1 MHRPN
6 SRLSEFKI
14 LALPVLALLAI
25 TGAFWLFF
33 SVVLGEHFTPNGHL
47 YEQPVTPGKV
57 VLTAGRGGRYTAP
70 GFVNGQRVSFV
81 VDTGATAVAF
91 SDEMA
96 DRLGLRYMART
107 QVGTAAGVTDAWLT
121 RVDTLRI
128 GGIVLHDVGAMIVPA
143 YQGAHALLGMSA
155 LEGVRI
161 TQFDD
166 RLILKR
172 PVGRPQASP

>member
-1 MHRPN
+1 M
-6 SRLSEFKI
+6 

-33 SVVLGEHFTPNGHL
+33 TLLLGEQFTPNSNL
-47 YEQPVTPGKV
+47 YEQPLTPGKV

-70 GFVNGQRVSFV
+70 GFVNGQPVTFV

-96 DRLGLRYMART
+96 NRLGLRYMART
-107 QVGTAAGVTDAWLT
+107 RVATAAGVTEAWLT

-128 GGIVLHDVGAMIVPA
+128 GGIVLHDVAATIIPA
-143 YQGAHALLGMSA
+143 YRGNHALLGMSA
-155 LEGVRI
+155 LDGVRLI
-161 TQFDD
+161 QFNDK
-166 RLILKR
+166 LILKR
-172 PVGRPQASP
+172 PDGRRQTP

>member
-1 MHRPN
+1 MPR
-6 SRLSEFKI
+6 SSSKVSELKV

-33 SVVLGEHFTPNGHL
+33 TVILSERFTPNSDL
-47 YEQPVTPGKV
+47 YEQQLTPGKV
-57 VLTAGRGGRYTAP
+57 VLTAGRGGRYIAP
-70 GFVNGQRVSFV
+70 GFVNGQPVTFV
-81 VDTGATAVAF
+81 VDTGATSVAF

-107 QVGTAAGVTDAWLT
+107 HVATAAGVTEAWLT

-128 GGIVLHDVGAMIVPA
+128 GGIVLHDVAATIIPA
-143 YQGAHALLGMSA
+143 YRGNHALLGMSA
-155 LEGVRI
+155 LDGIRLI
-161 TQFDD
+161 QFDD

-172 PVGRPQASP
+172 PSGGNQAQ